1 MSAASDSMYVR
12 AVQITN
18 RYLGTASDRF
28 MARQVENHLHKS
40 PDDLSPTDLL
50 NLIDW
55 IRVTASLFIEDN
67 ELLEAYTNALQ
78 KLAQSAIEP
87 KSSHR

>member
-1 MSAASDSMYVR
+1 MYIR

-40 PDDLSPTDLL
+40 PDDLSPADLL

-67 ELLEAYTNALQ
+67 ELIEAYTNALQ
-78 KLAQSAIEP
+78 KLAQSSANES